1 MLIAIIYCILTVIL
15 DNKLVI
21 ATDQCTEYQYNYRGE
36 SCEDVYNK
44 FAVSHNCSGYYWIA
58 NKVYCGMS
66 FTGSSCEHIFNKY
79 PQVYR
84 SNPRDKS
91 GYYHLTDKR
100 WTYCNMAEIAANA
113 GFSSCCTDAEKI
125 KSTYQS
131 FLPGESCESI
141 YNNNEESHEWSG
153 HYWITNRVYCGMNY
167 TGSSCEF
174 IFDNHPKSRDKSGY
188 YRISNNQWT
197 YCNMTAIANAIAQS
211 ISTCGSIEKGWRRVI
226 KLNVNAGDDCP
237 SGWTKANNSGY
248 SFCQKSFDGAGCSS
262 ANFTTN
268 GIVYQKVCGKARG
281 YQKGHPN
288 NQDAF
293 NTMTI
298 DDHYVNGLSITYGSP
313 RQHIWTYAN
322 GDNDA
327 PVGTI
332 NHIYHCPCY
341 NNSGHTTPFVGNNY
355 YCESGR
361 GGTDDHAAY
370 HFDDPLW
377 DGSGCIYSKC
387 CSIPNQPWFYRQ
399 LNESTSAAIEARLCD
414 KRSFGAGFTMI
425 DQLELYIQ

>member
-1 MLIAIIYCILTVIL
+1 MILTKEV
-15 DNKLVI
+15 VI
-21 ATDQCTEYQYNYRGE
+21 ATDQCTEYQFKSLGE
-36 SCEDVYNK
+36 SCEDIYNK
-44 FAVSHNCSGYYWIA
+44 YPKSQNCPGFYWIA
-58 NKVYCGMS
+58 NKVFCGMS

-79 PQVYR
+79 PEIYR
-84 SNPRDKS
+84 SNPRDKL
-91 GYYHLTDKR
+91 GYYHLNNKK
-100 WTYCNMAEIAANA
+100 WTYCNMTDIAVDA
-113 GFSSCCTDAEKI
+113 GFSSCCTSAEEF

-131 FLPGESCESI
+131 FLPDESCESI
-141 YNNNEESHEWSG
+141 YNNNEESHQWSG
-153 HYWITNRVYCGMNY
+153 HYWITNRVYCEMKFK
-167 TGSSCEF
+167 GSSCEA
-174 IFDNHPKSRDKSGY
+174 IFDNNPRNRDKSGY
-188 YRISNNQWT
+188 YRISNYQWT

-211 ISTCGSIEKGWRRVI
+211 ISTCGSTDKGWQRVI

-248 SFCQKSFDGAGCSS
+248 SFCQKSFNGRGCSS
-262 ANFTTN
+262 TIFTTN
-268 GIVYQKVCGKARG
+268 GTAYQKVCGKARG

-288 NQDAF
+288 GGNAF
-293 NTMTI
+293 NMLII

-322 GDNDA
+322 GDND
-327 PVGTI
+327 VNGD
-332 NHIYHCPCY
+332 NSCPCDSY
-341 NNSGHTTPFVGNNY
+341 GRATPSFVGNNY

-377 DGSGCIYSKC
+377 DGSGCISSNC
-387 CSIPNQPWFYRQ
+387 CSAPNQPWFYRQ

-414 KRSFGAGFTMI
+414 KRVFVDGFTMI